1 MCIFF
6 QAASLLTKQRFRVG
20 IGSSCKMKPIMRDEA
35 LNAFKTHYVVL
46 LNLSVFVVLN
56 NLCVSQVAK
65 IICPT
70 LNCLDKIIIY
80 HFEFQC
86 INIIV

>member
-1 MCIFF
+1 M
-6 QAASLLTKQRFRVG
+6 RFYSNSKPFDKTTIQGGVG
-20 IGSSCKMKPIMRDEA
+20 SYCNMKPIMRDEA
-35 LNAFKTHYVVL
+35 LNAFKVVL
-46 LNLSVFVVLN
+46 LILSVFVVLN

-70 LNCLDKIIIY
+70 LNCLDKILLY

>member
-1 MCIFF
+1 MI
-6 QAASLLTKQRFRVG
+6 QGGVG
-20 IGSSCKMKPIMRDEA
+20 SYCNMKPIMRDEA
-35 LNAFKTHYVVL
+35 LNAFKTYYVVL
-46 LNLSVFVVLN
+46 LILSVFVVLN

-70 LNCLDKIIIY
+70 LNCLDKKILY

>member
-6 QAASLLTKQRFRVG
+6 QTASLLTKQRFRVG
-20 IGSSCKMKPIMRDEA
+20 IGSSCKMKPKMRDEA
-35 LNAFKTHYVVL
+35 LNAFKVVL
-46 LNLSVFVVLN
+46 LILSVFVVLN

-70 LNCLDKIIIY
+70 LNCLDKIILY